1 MLPVSSK
8 KLFVARMIIN
18 NTNASSLTASPLPH
32 PHDKENIVIVYQ
44 PLAKDIAVSNVISF
58 FPE

>member
-1 MLPVSSK
+1 
-8 KLFVARMIIN
+8 MIIN

-32 PHDKENIVIVYQ
+32 PHDKENIAIVYQ

-58 FPE
+58 FPEWLSNVRDLAMTHL